1 MLTAISAINNDSF
14 VFSFPIFMLLFFVCY
29 WDAQDRQY
37 NGK

>member
-14 VFSFPIFMLLFFVCY
+14 VFSFPIFMLLFLCY
-29 WDAQDRQY
+29 WDAQDHQY